1 MSCRSGGVW
10 SPPRPQSPPAL
21 RADCPGACGRIPRAT
36 LHGSP
41 RRRRSEEHTSELQS
55 PMYLVCR
62 LLLGKIVDTLRVE
75 VVVGIVEIFAIILQ
89 RPCAEHRGR
98 HQALHAFAVVC
109 IAGYS
114 YFFFNKRDA
123 TRLPPFPL
131 KPVLG
136 I

>member
-62 LLLGKIVDTLRVE
+62 LLLGKIIALHRTADEPVGGIVHNGVVAGGE
-75 VVVGIVEIFAIILQ
+75 VVDVEDTQGRRIDQ
-89 RPCAEHRGR
+89 RMSRQYLFLE
-98 HQALHAFAVVC
+98 
-109 IAGYS
+109 
-114 YFFFNKRDA
+114 
-123 TRLPPFPL
+123 
-131 KPVLG
+131 
-136 I
+136 